1 MVLVRG
7 SMRFLWTFS
16 GIICFFFYKVS
27 VYGIYQG
34 VCEG

>member
-16 GIICFFFYKVS
+16 GIICFFFFYKVS

-34 VCEG
+34 VL